1 MLFKG
6 RQETAEALQEAAGT
20 ATVALVIVGTVAVV
34 ALLIATVAL
43 VKVNHV

>member
-1 MLFKG
+1 MFKK

-34 ALLIATVAL
+34 ALLIATTAL
-43 VKVNHV
+43 VKVNRV